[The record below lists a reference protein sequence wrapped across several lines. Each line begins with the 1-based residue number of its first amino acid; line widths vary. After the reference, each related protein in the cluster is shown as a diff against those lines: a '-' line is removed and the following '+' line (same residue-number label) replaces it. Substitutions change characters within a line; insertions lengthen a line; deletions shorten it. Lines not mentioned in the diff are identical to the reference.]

1 MLGRQRSG
9 TKDLEEV
16 KALLEALEE
25 GEEGP
30 SKTEMMARLADF
42 LLVAAV
48 VDEPRLVLETAWGT
62 LAVAKVSELG
72 GSEMEVPG
80 GAEVAF
86 PAGTGDLAGAAHIKV
101 VAFKGNPYLRA
112 TDVECRDR
120 NDAGNL
126 VTLAGVEDPNC
137 KEPLAAAVLS
147 IDLGKRVDNLEEP
160 IVFTLAIDNVHPHP
174 GGSSNWRKIWNWG
187 YTCVV

>member
-1 MLGRQRSG
+1 MRAAAVWLALLLGLQAVAG
-9 TKDLEEV
+9 DAAEANNTATMAKLAEALPTEDLEEV

-42 LLVAAV
+42 LVVAAV

-86 PAGTGDLAGAAHIKV
+86 PAGTGELAGAAHIKV
-101 VAFKGNPYLRA
+101 A
-112 TDVECRDR
+112 TTHTRGEPCRR
-120 NDAGNL
+120 
-126 VTLAGVEDPNC
+126 
-137 KEPLAAAVLS
+137 
-147 IDLGKRVDNLEEP
+147 KRR
-160 IVFTLAIDNVHPHP
+160 
-174 GGSSNWRKIWNWG
+174 SR
-187 YTCVV
+187 